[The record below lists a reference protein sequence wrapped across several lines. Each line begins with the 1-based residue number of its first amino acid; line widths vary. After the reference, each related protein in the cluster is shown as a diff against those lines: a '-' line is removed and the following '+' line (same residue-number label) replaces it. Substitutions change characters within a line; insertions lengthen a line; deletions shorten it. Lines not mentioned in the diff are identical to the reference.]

1 MEGGYS
7 MTTSSLDVT
16 AAGTPSARPACG
28 ARVKAFWFERDTGAG
43 RLDFGLATDRL
54 ALDQAFRLQHDQY
67 VAQGYM
73 DPHPSQWRL
82 SIYNALPC
90 TRVFVARDDGRVVAT
105 MSVINDSRLSLPM
118 AEIYGDEL
126 RTFRGENRQVAE
138 VSGLAVHPAYQK
150 SGLAILLRLIR
161 MVLIYSIEKA
171 LVGDLCITV
180 NPHHEAFYR
189 KAFGFESMGGLKQ
202 YGKVNGA
209 PALALRLDLDRLRGF
224 IADLRTGHPV
234 ESEVYTFLF
243 KPEAFEPALARLDA
257 DLAQAFPRL
266 EDMRYFFSRHE
277 AGTTMSPAVRAYV
290 EWCWK
295 SAEAADTRTA
305 QVGAADDFAGAFEPD
320 LALQLA

>member
-1 MEGGYS
+1 
-7 MTTSSLDVT
+7 MTTSSVDAT
-16 AAGTPSARPACG
+16 ATETVPTRPACG
-28 ARVKAFWFERDTGAG
+28 ARVKAFWFERDTVASQ
-43 RLDFGLATDRL
+43 LDFGLATDRF

-73 DPHPSQWRL
+73 DRHPSQWRL

-90 TRVFVARDDGRVVAT
+90 TRVFVARDDGRVVGT

-126 RTFRGENRQVAE
+126 RKFRGENRQLAE
-138 VSGLAVHPAYQK
+138 VSGLAVHPDYQK

-161 MVLIYSIEKA
+161 VVLIYSIETA
-171 LVGDLCITV
+171 LVEDLCITV

-189 KAFGFESMGGLKQ
+189 KAFGFESIGSLKH

-209 PALALRLDLDRLRGF
+209 PALALRLDLDVLRGH
-224 IADLRTGHPV
+224 IADLRDGRPV
-234 ESEVYTFLF
+234 DSNVYTFLF

-257 DLAQAFPRL
+257 DLAQAFPCL
-266 EDMRYFFSRHE
+266 EDVRYFLSRHE
-277 AGTTMSPAVRAYV
+277 VGTTMSPAVRAYI
-290 EWCWK
+290 EWCWR
-295 SAEAADTRTA
+295 SAEAADARTLPA
-305 QVGAADDFAGAFEPD
+305 DTADDFPGAFEPD

>member
-1 MEGGYS
+1 
-7 MTTSSLDVT
+7 MTTSS
-16 AAGTPSARPACG
+16 AGASEAETFPTRPASG
-28 ARVKAFWFERDTGAG
+28 SRVKAFWFERDSVAG
-43 RLDFGLATDRL
+43 RLDFGLATDRFT
-54 ALDQAFRLQHDQY
+54 LDQAFRLQHDQY

-73 DPHPSQWRL
+73 DTHPSHWRL

-118 AEIYGDEL
+118 AEIYTEEL
-126 RTFRGENRQVAE
+126 RRLRGEDRQLAE

-161 MVLIYSIEKA
+161 MVLIYSIETA
-171 LVGDLCITV
+171 LVEDLCITV

-189 KAFGFESMGGLKQ
+189 KAFGFESMGGLKH

-209 PALALRLDLDRLRGF
+209 PALALRLDLDVLRGV
-224 IADLRTGHPV
+224 IADLREGRPID
-234 ESEVYTFLF
+234 SEVYTFLF

-257 DLAQAFPRL
+257 DLTQAFPRL
-266 EDMRYFFSRHE
+266 EDVRYFFSRHE
-277 AGTTMSPAVRAYV
+277 AGTTMSPAVRAYID
-290 EWCWK
+290 WCWK
-295 SAEAADTRTA
+295 STEAADPRTL
-305 QVGAADDFAGAFEPD
+305 QVGMADDFAGAFEPD

>member
-1 MEGGYS
+1 MPA
-7 MTTSSLDVT
+7 LV
-16 AAGTPSARPACG
+16 PFQSA
-28 ARVKAFWFERDTGAG
+28 
-43 RLDFGLATDRL
+43 LA
-54 ALDQAFRLQHDQY
+54 
-67 VAQGYM
+67 
-73 DPHPSQWRL
+73 
-82 SIYNALPC
+82 
-90 TRVFVARDDGRVVAT
+90 
-105 MSVINDSRLSLPM
+105 SVINDSRLSLPM

-126 RTFRGENRQVAE
+126 RTFRGEDRQLAE

-161 MVLIYSIEKA
+161 MVLIYSIETA

-189 KAFGFESMGGLKQ
+189 KAFGFESIGGLKQ

-209 PALALRLDLDRLRGF
+209 PAVALRLDLDTLRGF
-224 IADLRTGHPV
+224 IADLRAGHPV

-243 KPEAFEPALARLDA
+243 KPEALEPALARLDA

-266 EDMRYFFSRHE
+266 EDVRYFFSRHE

-290 EWCWK
+290 EWYWK
-295 SAEAADTRTA
+295 SAEAVDARTA